1 MALTWNVS
9 AVVNCDEVCFTEVD
23 GKRTI
28 RATTET
34 LIWSTMIVGL
44 NSITEKTA
52 MEFYTRI
59 SLYERIFGALRSVW
73 EEGKDIPTSKPI
85 TLEEVRAHIGL
96 GTNANNETNAAWQ
109 RRMITNYRADVQ
121 RQFRKELAPA

>member
-1 MALTWNVS
+1 
-9 AVVNCDEVCFTEVD
+9 
-23 GKRTI
+23 
-28 RATTET
+28 
-34 LIWSTMIVGL
+34 MIVGL